1 MGTIRTTRNTPHT
14 AVATTM
20 SVSDNILTRSDQDL
34 KGLKVLVVA
43 PISFSASFILTF
55 IKTIIIDE
63 NGFKVKDDSLC
74 DEICLAR

>member
-1 MGTIRTTRNTPHT
+1 
-14 AVATTM
+14 M

-34 KGLKVLVVA
+34 KGLKVLVVVL
-43 PISFSASFILTF
+43 ISFSASFILSF